1 MGSERR
7 RGVANPAGIAR
18 FDAIRESLASEAVE
32 YTMTPL
38 TDPAFNRR
46 QSSRVRA
53 LVAEPIRQLS
63 SADFAELRSAVK
75 EDERLLLL
83 HGAVLGFAAGCLHLV
98 IFGAR

>member
-1 MGSERR
+1 M
-7 RGVANPAGIAR
+7 
-18 FDAIRESLASEAVE
+18 
-32 YTMTPL
+32 
-38 TDPAFNRR
+38 
-46 QSSRVRA
+46 RA